1 MRRPKGRAI
10 AAARRA
16 ARRWRAAENRRNVDL
31 QSFTRAPAATR
42 PPASRRFLVLP
53 CLALAASVIVFPP
66 QNVPLAA
73 PHPDSVVH
81 DALAHAP
88 LAPAFGRGSAQDD
101 GAQDDAQAEAAPF
114 GALALGA
121 FEESLEPGVL
131 RYGDVYIRLP
141 FDEATGVY
149 SFGPMRLRRDLVET
163 ILSAA
168 FIAGVDPRLLM
179 AIADKESSFAVAAR
193 ASTSTATGLF
203 QFIDATW
210 LKALRDFGADFGLAQ
225 EAAAAGACLGQSADE
240 ATRARLL
247 ALRRDP
253 FLSTLLAAAM
263 LRREQEKL
271 EAKMGRAITEAEVYL
286 VHFLGPAGAEKFLAV
301 LAGAPTSSA
310 ARLLP
315 AAARAN
321 KPIFFEARLV
331 EAKTKAKA
339 KGNAKKTA
347 TRLKRAPQSLSVVEV
362 HGKIGASLERR
373 LARYRDLDF
382 GPGMDIPEPRD
393 L

>member
-1 MRRPKGRAI
+1 M
-10 AAARRA
+10 
-16 ARRWRAAENRRNVDL
+16 
-31 QSFTRAPAATR
+31 
-42 PPASRRFLVLP
+42 
-53 CLALAASVIVFPP
+53 
-66 QNVPLAA
+66 AA
-73 PHPDSVVH
+73 PHPAHFDEDPSLSH
-81 DALAHAP
+81 RLPAALAPDA
-88 LAPAFGRGSAQDD
+88 AQTSHESS
-101 GAQDDAQAEAAPF
+101 QEAAHQAASAF
-114 GALALGA
+114 GALPTEA
-121 FEESLEPGVL
+121 FGEELEPGVL

-149 SFGPMRLRRDLVET
+149 SFGPMRLKRDLVES

-179 AIADKESSFAVAAR
+179 AIADKESSFVVAAR
-193 ASTSTATGLF
+193 ASTSSATGLF

-225 EAAAAGACLGQSADE
+225 EAAAAAACLSMSAGE
-240 ATRARLL
+240 ETRARLL

-271 EAKMGRAITEAEVYL
+271 EAKMGRAITDAEVYL
-286 VHFLGPAGAEKFLAV
+286 VHFLGPAGAEKFLSV
-301 LAGAPTSSA
+301 LADAPTSSA

-331 EAKTKAKA
+331 EVKAKP
-339 KGNAKKTA
+339 KGKAKKSA
-347 TRLKRAPQSLSVVEV
+347 TRVKRVAQSLSVVEV
-362 HGKIGASLERR
+362 HGKIGSSLARR

-382 GPGMDIPEPRD
+382 GPAGEAPEP
-393 L
+393 LNL